1 MPKITEEVFFK
12 KDIHKTLKEP
22 FSTAFEIEKIASTF
36 GVLEEKENKIYSSES
51 GGILRLSF
59 DVNKNIDNVSSIVF
73 SIEIKSESDS
83 LYMSIKG
90 FLKTRLLDNE
100 KLFNEFYTNEM
111 QPKIISY
118 AKNEIKD
125 FSKKIENVIKKR
137 SYAKKFSIYFSGS
150 VVI

>member
-12 KDIHKTLKEP
+12 KDIHKALKEP

-36 GVLEEKENKIYSSES
+36 GVLEEKENKIYSSEG

-83 LYMSIKG
+83 LYMSIK
-90 FLKTRLLDNE
+90 
-100 KLFNEFYTNEM
+100 FYTNEM

-118 AKNEIKD
+118 AKNEIKN
-125 FSKKIENVIKKR
+125 FSKKIENAIKK
-137 SYAKKFSIYFSGS
+137 A
-150 VVI
+150 